1 MARTIANPVDMPN
14 AVDPFIN
21 ACEKQDLVVE
31 IAAARQA
38 DEHSRTTN
46 RLGAV
51 QVTGRVRA
59 KGTHRWYTFNVE
71 FSMEFYYNPND
82 TLDHI
87 ELSMREHEVFNDNF
101 RIPAKG
107 EDVLKHWTVHEDIDT
122 TVRGAARLLAAK
134 IAFAAA

>member
-14 AVDPFIN
+14 AVDPFID
-21 ACEKQDLVVE
+21 ACKQQDLVVE
-31 IAAARQA
+31 VAASRQS
-38 DEHSRTTN
+38 DDNRRTTD

-51 QVTGRVRA
+51 QVTGRVCA
-59 KGTHRWYTFNVE
+59 KGTARWYTFNVE

-82 TLDHI
+82 TLDCI
-87 ELSMREHEVFNDNF
+87 ELSMREHEVLNDNF
-101 RIPAKG
+101 RLPAKG
-107 EDVLKHWTVHEDIDT
+107 EDVLTHWTVREDINT